1 MAVLVEAN
9 SVIIRMDAIRSKFP
23 KGFSGFC
30 EHLPNATLCADKELA
45 RVGFMTL
52 DDVAGFIH
60 LLERSGLTYRRDGKA
75 QDLNV
80 VDQLHGMATPCDW
93 LEPGRIALRG
103 DAAKK
108 VAACRMRGGQ
118 SQGLAV
124 PEEWQFEGSLSQSH
138 DFVAD
143 GQPVENY
150 QLVRR
155 EEGLDVLIDRN
166 TQKEVYVGRVTAE
179 PKTPDKA

>member
-9 SVIIRMDAIRSKFP
+9 SVIVRMDAISKKFP
-23 KGFSGFC
+23 KGFRGFC
-30 EHLPNATLCADKELA
+30 EHLPNGTLCADKELA

-75 QDLNV
+75 LDLNV
-80 VDQLHGMATPCDW
+80 VDQRHGMATPCDW
-93 LEPGRIALRG
+93 LEPGRLALGG
-103 DAAKK
+103 DATKK

-118 SQGLAV
+118 SQQLAV
-124 PEEWQFEGSLSQSH
+124 PQEWQFEGSLSQSH

-143 GQPVENY
+143 GDDVANY
-150 QLVRR
+150 QLLRR
-155 EEGLDVLIDRN
+155 EEGLDVLIDRS
-166 TQKEVYVGRVTAE
+166 TQKTVYVGRVTAK
-179 PKTPDKA
+179 PQPSDKA